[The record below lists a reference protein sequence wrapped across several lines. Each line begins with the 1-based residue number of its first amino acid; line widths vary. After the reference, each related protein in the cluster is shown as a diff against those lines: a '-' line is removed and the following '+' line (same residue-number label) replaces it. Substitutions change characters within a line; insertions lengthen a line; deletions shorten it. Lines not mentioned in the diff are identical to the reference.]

1 MARRSSLRG
10 GRTGFAFNN
19 GAVGLEMRRDGRG
32 AAFVM
37 GAERG
42 GFPIDLF
49 RRPLDP
55 LPGARPFLL
64 CERGGRGALVDRL

>member
-1 MARRSSLRG
+1 MVRAAPWLKGAPLELARRPDRY
-10 GRTGFAFNN
+10 TFNN
-19 GAVGLEMRRDGRG
+19 GAVGLEILRDGRG

-55 LPGARPFLL
+55 YRRA
-64 CERGGRGALVDRL
+64 AISST